1 MILPQGRGAPAAR
14 VIVAGRNVSIWT
26 GAPKEPGRVVV
37 RYGGSAVTQQSG
49 GDGVAYVVS
58 DQTDYALRLTSDSF
72 RGFKS
77 DRWFFAKANF
87 ASGADESVRCLAAHS
102 Y

>member
-1 MILPQGRGAPAAR
+1 MTRLM
-14 VIVAGRNVSIWT
+14 S
-26 GAPKEPGRVVV
+26 PGDL
-37 RYGGSAVTQQSG
+37 GGLVKPF
-49 GDGVAYVVS
+49 VFL
-58 DQTDYALRLTSDSF
+58 DYFEF

-87 ASGADESVRCLAAHS
+87 ASGADESVRCLAARS